1 MQIKPNSFKTI
12 MIPLALTTQLTSLKK
27 GTAGGF
33 SSFSFFFF
41 PFLPLSPL
49 NKTKKKGFVLTIFH
63 AYNYLPI
70 SILILITGSRTQEI
84 GMDTLCSAL
93 TTNP

>member
-12 MIPLALTTQLTSLKK
+12 RIPLALTTQLTSLKK

-63 AYNYLPI
+63 AYYYLPI
-70 SILILITGSRTQEI
+70 SILILITVNTRV
-84 GMDTLCSAL
+84 
-93 TTNP
+93 